1 MVSYS
6 FIKPRPKPLLSA
18 FSKIWILFIFF
29 ISLMLLSF
37 GIFLLLKINYYKKDT
52 KSIRGER
59 IALEQ
64 KITDKDTYMEYLLRQ
79 KSLGEEIYTRNILLK
94 DSMKNL
100 FDLVPDKITLNRVII
115 KKDSLIIYGKT
126 PTKDTFNFL
135 LSAPLKSIF
144 STSNT
149 MFYLTKNGWYNFVST
164 NKITTT
170 DGFSE

>member
-1 MVSYS
+1 MVRYS
-6 FIKPRPKPLLSA
+6 FIEPRKKPLVSS
-18 FSKIWILFIFF
+18 FSKIWILFISFV
-29 ISLMLLSF
+29 SVLLILF
-37 GIFLLLKINYYKKDT
+37 GFFLLFKIHSYKIDAIKIKNDRVLLEKNINKKD
-52 KSIRGER
+52 
-59 IALEQ
+59 
-64 KITDKDTYMEYLLRQ
+64 DYMEYLLRQ
-79 KSLGEEIYTRNILLK
+79 KSLGEEIFTRNTLLK
-94 DSMKNL
+94 DSIKNL

-149 MFYLTKNGWYNFVST
+149 MFYLTNNGWYNFVST
-164 NKITTT
+164 NKITST